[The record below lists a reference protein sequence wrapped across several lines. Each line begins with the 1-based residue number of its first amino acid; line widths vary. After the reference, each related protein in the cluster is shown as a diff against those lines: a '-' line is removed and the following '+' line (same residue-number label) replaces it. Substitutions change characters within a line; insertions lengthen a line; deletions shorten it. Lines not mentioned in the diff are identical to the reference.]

1 MPLLGALPDGHLGER
16 CPTPDQNA
24 GDSPLARTTT
34 SGGLNSEFLN
44 SAARM
49 LCSSPCDT
57 LLNGSVQMS
66 TVSREVETGTTT
78 LGLVCKDGV
87 VLAADRRATAGT
99 LIAHK
104 RTKKVYKLDDNIGL
118 TTAGLVGDLQ
128 VLARYITAEVEL
140 YKLKRGIS
148 MPVEA
153 CATLTAN
160 ILSGSR
166 FYPYWVQLVIGGWD
180 RAGGHVYS
188 LDAAGGS
195 LPDKFVSSGSGSPY
209 VYGVLEDHY
218 TDGMTTEEGANL
230 AVRAVTAAMKRDA
243 VSGEGIDVAIITK
256 DGFKMLDDKEVEKR
270 KTSMKLA

>member
-1 MPLLGALPDGHLGER
+1 MVA
-16 CPTPDQNA
+16 
-24 GDSPLARTTT
+24 
-34 SGGLNSEFLN
+34 
-44 SAARM
+44 
-49 LCSSPCDT
+49 
-57 LLNGSVQMS
+57 
-66 TVSREVETGTTT
+66 VSREVETGTTT
-78 LGLVCKDGV
+78 VGLVCKDGV

-104 RTKKVYKLDDNIGL
+104 RTKKVYRLDDNIGL

-180 RAGGHVYS
+180 RTGGHVYS

-195 LPDKFVSSGSGSPY
+195 LPHKFVSRGSRSPY
-209 VYGVLEDHY
+209 VYRVLEDHLK
-218 TDGMTTEEGANL
+218 DDMTLEEGANL
-230 AVRAVTAAMKRDA
+230 PDPGLTPA
-243 VSGEGIDVAIITK
+243 
-256 DGFKMLDDKEVEKR
+256 L
-270 KTSMKLA
+270 KTDPV